1 MHTVSRSSAE
11 AEYREMANACCELTW
26 LLSLVKDFGAQHTK
40 PALLY
45 CDNQAAL
52 HIAANPVFRER
63 TKHIEVDCHLVME
76 KIQARQV
83 KTLHVSTKNQLGDSL
98 SKA

>member
-1 MHTVSRSSAE
+1 MHIVSRSSAE

-63 TKHIEVDCHLVME
+63 TKHIEAYCHLVRE
-76 KIQARQV
+76 KIQARQI
-83 KTLHVSTKNQLGDSL
+83 KTLHVSTKNQLRDSF
-98 SKA
+98 SKS